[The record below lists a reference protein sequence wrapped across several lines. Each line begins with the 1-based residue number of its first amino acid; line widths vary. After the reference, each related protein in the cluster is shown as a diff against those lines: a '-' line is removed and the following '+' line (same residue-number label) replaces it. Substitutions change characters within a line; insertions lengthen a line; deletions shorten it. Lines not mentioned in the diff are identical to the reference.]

1 MKPLIIFNAVG
12 LCPAIA
18 INIPASSSITIYEGS
33 SPPYL
38 SKFIQIMEHT
48 TKAQTKSRLLLIVE
62 KGNKYI
68 MIHPKIDAYVP
79 GAPGRY
85 PIKPQVTIKRRHL
98 FANLDMTTD
107 LPFNVYLL

>member
-1 MKPLIIFNAVG
+1 
-12 LCPAIA
+12 
-18 INIPASSSITIYEGS
+18 
-33 SPPYL
+33 
-38 SKFIQIMEHT
+38 MEHT
-48 TKAQTKSRLLLIVE
+48 TKAQTKNRLLLIVE

-98 FANLDMTTD
+98 FANLDMIMEFILNITCNPCRKPLFPSAYSKSTASCPTD
-107 LPFNVYLL
+107 YLPEHCLVFILAERQAT